1 MTNPSATFNLD
12 KRAFLH
18 HKLDDI
24 LHSWA
29 RKTGHGTFFLSV
41 TDGIPNFQF
50 GLQLDLCD
58 VATNPEPPLPPA
70 RQDHHH
76 QEAPQRVPQGKK
88 ARNRARAARFQAA
101 KAAASAAAST
111 ESRTPF
117 PGQGKLVGTAPKPVL
132 SLPLKKGDVFP
143 PQSNSTSSTT
153 TSATTSSSVVRSPPP
168 STSASTMSS
177 SLAPAQPTNFRVPL
191 KVKDAVLSDDSDDET
206 EEFYDCGQCNS
217 EIDSNAPSYY
227 CPLCVK
233 CFHVQCITGHK
244 CISFV

>member
-1 MTNPSATFNLD
+1 MTNPLATFSLD

-18 HKLDDI
+18 QKLDDI

-29 RKTGHGTFFLSV
+29 RKSGHGTFFLSV

-58 VATNPEPPLPPA
+58 VATNPEPPLPPPQA
-70 RQDHHH
+70 RQDHQH
-76 QEAPQRVPQGKK
+76 QEAHQRGKK

-101 KAAASAAAST
+101 RAAASAATST
-111 ESRTPF
+111 ESRTSF
-117 PGQGKLVGTAPKPVL
+117 PGQGEIVGTAPKPVL

-143 PQSNSTSSTT
+143 PQSNPTSSTT
-153 TSATTSSSVVRSPPP
+153 SSAKTSSSVVRSPPP
-168 STSASTMSS
+168 SASTISS
-177 SLAPAQPTNFRVPL
+177 TLPPDQPTNFRVPL
-191 KVKDAVLSDDSDDET
+191 KVKDAVLTDDSDDET

-244 CISFV
+244 CISSV